1 MKTQSPIVASN
12 EKWFEIIEDICP
24 RFEYKNKPVFLTD
37 DLVEHHS
44 PGNSLVL
51 LDGKWGLFC
60 YDPLLGTQSIAYA
73 SYDKIS
79 DNFTVSIASYR
90 LLLKDGREMWNFVMN
105 FNVLFGRKEGFI
117 KHFKPASIYAR
128 SFIQK
133 LSKAG
138 SLDELSSMLQGIWD
152 ESISRG
158 WIMR

>member
-1 MKTQSPIVASN
+1 MKTQSVRNESPTVASN
-12 EKWFEIIEDICP
+12 EKWLEVIIDICS

-37 DLVEHHS
+37 DFVEHPS

-60 YDPLLGTQSIAYA
+60 YNPLIRTQSIAYA

-79 DNFTVSIASYR
+79 DNFTVSIVSYW
-90 LLLKDGREMWNFVMN
+90 LFPKDGLEMWNFVNN

-138 SLDELSSMLQGIWD
+138 SIDEHYSMLQKSG
-152 ESISRG
+152 
-158 WIMR
+158 MKA